1 MSPAPTHAKEVP
13 LTMTQQLHALL
24 ALIDQIVSLTELE
37 EQRLESERAGSLNEL
52 IREKTRLAGELQQRL
67 KLVRGSTQQLRDS
80 DAALREQV
88 LQRLS
93 DLQQRIIEN
102 GRSILRRK
110 KVSEGLLS
118 AIASEQQRAQMPSPV
133 YNGRALVTPNA
144 VKPPAAS
151 IAVNAV
157 V

>member
-1 MSPAPTHAKEVP
+1 MSPAPAHAKEVP

-24 ALIDQIVSLTELE
+24 ALIDQIASLTEME
-37 EQRLESERAGSLNEL
+37 EHRLELERAGALHEL

-67 KLVRGSTQQLRDS
+67 KLVRSGTQQLRES
-80 DAALREQV
+80 DASLREQV

-93 DLQQRIIEN
+93 DLQQRIVEN

-110 KVSEGLLS
+110 TVSEGLLS
-118 AIASEQQRAQMPSPV
+118 AIAAEQQRTQMPNPV
-133 YNGRALVTPNA
+133 YNGRAVVTPNA

-151 IAVNAV
+151 IALNAV